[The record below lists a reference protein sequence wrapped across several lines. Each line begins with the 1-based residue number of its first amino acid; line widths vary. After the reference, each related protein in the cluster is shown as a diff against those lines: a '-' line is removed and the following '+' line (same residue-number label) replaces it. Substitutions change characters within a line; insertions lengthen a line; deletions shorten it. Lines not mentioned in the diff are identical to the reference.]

1 MKVTKWDIK
10 NMFRVDIIEQDV
22 DHHHYPYHHPHP
34 HIKIT
39 ITMFF
44 KKDLTAMYVHC

>member
-1 MKVTKWDIK
+1 
-10 NMFRVDIIEQDV
+10 MFRVDIIEQDV
-22 DHHHYPYHHPHP
+22 DHHHHPYHHHHP
-34 HIKIT
+34 HIKIN